1 MQRVLSEARAELDFH
16 HFVIFGDVNIYFFSL
31 NTQVDAHVVLNP
43 QRLSCSCVKYGFLL
57 SWPKDV
63 FCVTKTQKLCLV
75 YF

>member
-43 QRLSCSCVKYGFLL
+43 QRLSCSCVKYMAFYFHGLRTSFVLQKHK
-57 SWPKDV
+57 S
-63 FCVTKTQKLCLV
+63 CV
-75 YF
+75 